1 MLRDLAKKGK
11 VMDVIFIDPPYCKE
25 MIPEAMKIIEEN
37 KMLSE
42 DGIIVTKIDSI
53 EEIYE
58 DKINKVIKI
67 DDFRRVYEKKQNE
80 KNKILA
86 EKEKVEE
93 ELKLNKS
100 KDIDYIK
107 ISKNFLN
114 SAINQDKILK
124 KIVNKIEFDSDKTV
138 KMSLNITI

>member
-1 MLRDLAKKGK
+1 M
-11 VMDVIFIDPPYCKE
+11 
-25 MIPEAMKIIEEN
+25 
-37 KMLSE
+37 
-42 DGIIVTKIDSI
+42 
-53 EEIYE
+53 
-58 DKINKVIKI
+58 
-67 DDFRRVYEKKQNE
+67 
-80 KNKILA
+80 
-86 EKEKVEE
+86 
-93 ELKLNKS
+93 KLNKS

>member
-1 MLRDLAKKGK
+1 MYQPNSILRS
-11 VMDVIFIDPPYCKE
+11 CC
-25 MIPEAMKIIEEN
+25 
-37 KMLSE
+37 
-42 DGIIVTKIDSI
+42 
-53 EEIYE
+53 
-58 DKINKVIKI
+58 
-67 DDFRRVYEKKQNE
+67 
-80 KNKILA
+80 KILA